1 MAANIYHFISLEIF
15 KIKGSRNE
23 ECLSIYVTT
32 IPHGKCFALFP
43 RSFLYINCTLG
54 TTLAFCIRSGFKVCR
69 MVEICIPNNCLF
81 VVCRSFPIFWR
92 ENDVKRLTASF
103 KFQLMM

>member
-43 RSFLYINCTLG
+43 RSFIYKLHSRNY
-54 TTLAFCIRSGFKVCR
+54 FCILYSFGFQSLQDGRNLYSKQLSVC
-69 MVEICIPNNCLF
+69 CL
-81 VVCRSFPIFWR
+81 SIFSHFLAG
-92 ENDVKRLTASF
+92 K
-103 KFQLMM
+103 